1 MRVHVLTGVF
11 ERLGRSSIVQKEL
24 MEIQGKYKVYVEMFM
39 WSLHN
44 KASIRKEKLPI
55 LLVINMVK

>member
-39 WSLHN
+39 
-44 KASIRKEKLPI
+44 
-55 LLVINMVK
+55 